1 MCVCVRVRACL
12 RACVLLILV
21 SLRAAMILRVYF
33 IESQLHHQFQSK
45 QKQNIRK
52 RKYFIYCQIISKT
65 SEKDIGI
72 S

>member
-12 RACVLLILV
+12 RACVLLI